1 MCNAHSQPRK
11 FSNNND
17 LIFFSKDNPEP
28 MDPTCKWQCVPEPKP
43 NPNTFCNGG
52 MDMLMG
58 GFETTK
64 GAETCVI
71 LFFHAWTLDTPAKF
85 ALACIGVF
93 ILGFTIEIMIAVRRT
108 VTR

>member
-1 MCNAHSQPRK
+1 MISY
-11 FSNNND
+11 
-17 LIFFSKDNPEP
+17 FFKDHPEP

-58 GFETTK
+58 GFATTK
-64 GAETCVI
+64 GADTCVI